1 MKEQVL
7 SDEQIADLVNDP
19 DEANREHEYDYWPQQ
34 EESNT
39 VHVDNADR
47 ATALTVRYIR
57 ERLLDGDPV
66 FDDLVQIIIN
76 GNPSMQSVQKV
87 WQQGLRAVSTDAEQT
102 PSGRNELYQQIDVL
116 YSQMWKVAEQEAM
129 ERIVAKLMVE
139 VLDG

>member
-1 MKEQVL
+1 MDTNMITGTK
-7 SDEQIADLVNDP
+7 
-19 DEANREHEYDYWPQQ
+19 
-34 EESNT
+34 ESNT
-39 VHVDNADR
+39 VHVHNADR
-47 ATALTVRYIR
+47 ATSLAVRYIR

-87 WQQGLRAVSTDAEQT
+87 WQEGLKAVSTDDGQT
-102 PSGRNELYQQIDVL
+102 SSGRNELYQLIDEL

-139 VLDG
+139 VLSE